1 MKWNIIVLN
10 KLMRVNNLVKALV
23 RKFIKFLKAPAILI
37 VCSVSTEHHQNI
49 CLNGPASPNI
59 DRCNVT
65 FIYC

>member
-23 RKFIKFLKAPAILI
+23 RKFIKFLKEAAILI
-37 VCSVSTEHHQNI
+37 VCSVSTEHHQNN
-49 CLNGPASPNI
+49 CLNGFAQTSIHINNI
-59 DRCNVT
+59 N